1 MNTSIGLKDA
11 FHATVVMNG
20 LCSPGKRT
28 LNLCSREKR
37 FETCEREA
45 KFQAMKSRAVL
56 LY

>member
-37 FETCEREA
+37 
-45 KFQAMKSRAVL
+45 MKHASEKQSFKP
-56 LY
+56 